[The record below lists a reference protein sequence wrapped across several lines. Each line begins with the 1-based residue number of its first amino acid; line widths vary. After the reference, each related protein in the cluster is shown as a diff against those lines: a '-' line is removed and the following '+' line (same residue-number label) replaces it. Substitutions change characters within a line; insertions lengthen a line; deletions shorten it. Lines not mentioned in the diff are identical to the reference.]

1 MVGKDKERVNF
12 TISKSDKEK
21 LQKIAENESRSLSN
35 TINVAIK
42 EYIRQHSTETN
53 HNAPLT

>member
-21 LQKIAENESRSLSN
+21 LLQIAENESRSLSN

-42 EYIRQHSTETN
+42 EYIQKHADKHTPAT
-53 HNAPLT
+53 